1 MTLKQLS
8 TETKPFILSTGGGL
22 ITSSENLKILLENYL
37 VIYIK
42 CDISEIARRLI
53 DDKTRP
59 LIAKSKEKLSLL
71 FTQRKDF
78 YNKAHITVD
87 SSSNKS
93 DKILTELLT
102 KISRFNEL
110 DKIHLDLGENS
121 YDILLKHNILE
132 RSSYYIKRV
141 IKSPKVIIVTDSNVE
156 KYYLYP
162 LENNLKTAGLDV
174 KKIVINP
181 GEIQKSFVSL
191 TRLCNNVLKLTPDR
205 STTLIALGGGVI
217 GDLVGFTASII
228 LRGIDFIQIPT
239 TLLSQVDSS
248 VGGKTGINTNY
259 GKNLYWQL
267 LSAKISFN

>member
-1 MTLKQLS
+1 MTKIYKPIALIGLPGSGKSTIGNKLATKLSLDLFDTDQIISEKLKLSINDIFAQKGESFFRLQETLTLKQLS

-59 LIAKSKEKLSLL
+59 LIAKSPKEKLSLL

-102 KISRFNEL
+102 KISRFNE
-110 DKIHLDLGENS
+110 
-121 YDILLKHNILE
+121 
-132 RSSYYIKRV
+132 
-141 IKSPKVIIVTDSNVE
+141 
-156 KYYLYP
+156 
-162 LENNLKTAGLDV
+162 A
-174 KKIVINP
+174 
-181 GEIQKSFVSL
+181 
-191 TRLCNNVLKLTPDR
+191 
-205 STTLIALGGGVI
+205 
-217 GDLVGFTASII
+217 
-228 LRGIDFIQIPT
+228 
-239 TLLSQVDSS
+239 
-248 VGGKTGINTNY
+248 
-259 GKNLYWQL
+259 
-267 LSAKISFN
+267 